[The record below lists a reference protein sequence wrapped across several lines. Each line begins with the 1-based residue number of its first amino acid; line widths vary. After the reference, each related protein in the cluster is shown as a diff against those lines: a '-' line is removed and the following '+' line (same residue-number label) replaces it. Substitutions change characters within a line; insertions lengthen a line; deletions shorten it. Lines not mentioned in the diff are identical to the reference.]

1 MIRIAVT
8 DDHTL
13 FRKILSDY
21 LSQQANIQ
29 IPIQAE
35 NSTELLYKLKYS
47 AVDVLI
53 MDLFMPNSDS
63 FETIGNIY
71 KEYPNIKII
80 VLSVCTDLQIIS
92 GLVELGIYA
101 YLSKAEDPEKL
112 VQAIYAAWQNK
123 IYRNTLLTDALF
135 FSKEGDQ
142 KKQKPGGGVTLN
154 KREKQIIQFLWEE
167 KTNKE
172 ISQSLY
178 LSVRSV
184 EKIRQDI
191 KDKVGHKSIAGLFR
205 YALDQGI
212 IVVKLTLRGAH
223 DRQTFHKESAV

>member
-53 MDLFMPNSDS
+53 MDLFMPNGDT
-63 FETIGNIY
+63 FETILTIY

-80 VLSVCTDLQIIS
+80 ILSVCTDLQIIS

-101 YLSKAEDPEKL
+101 YLSKAEEPEKL
-112 VQAIYAAWQNK
+112 VQAISAAWQNK
-123 IYRNTLLTDALF
+123 IYRNALLTNALF
-135 FSKEGDQ
+135 FGKEGDK
-142 KKQKPGGGVTLN
+142 KKQKPGAGITLN

-205 YALDQGI
+205 YALDHGI
-212 IVVKLTLRGAH
+212 IVIRMSLRGAP
-223 DRQTFHKESAV
+223 DPQAFQEESAV